1 MCLYTLQGKVSVRL
15 YNLDDTNITHFTS
28 MRGSNADKNN
38 TFEFFSF
45 SFFFTIYKALGVH
58 FLRSIEIWESV
69 VEL

>member
-15 YNLDDTNITHFTS
+15 YNLDDTNITHST
-28 MRGSNADKNN
+28 MRGSNADKKT

-45 SFFFTIYKALGVH
+45 SFFTIYKALGVH
-58 FLRSIEIWESV
+58 FLWSIEIWESV

>member
-15 YNLDDTNITHFTS
+15 YNLDDTNLTHFTS

-38 TFEFFSF
+38 TFEFF
-45 SFFFTIYKALGVH
+45 FFFTIYKALGVH

>member
-15 YNLDDTNITHFTS
+15 YNLDDTNITHSTS

-38 TFEFFSF
+38 SFEFFF
-45 SFFFTIYKALGVH
+45 FLFFFTIYKALGVH
-58 FLRSIEIWESV
+58 FLWSIEIWESV